1 MWNYYI
7 NAMIDLNSD
16 LSTQSHLKQTSLKR
30 AFEGASRLNY
40 MTEDYYI
47 QYVELMYRMNQN
59 DENIERLLQKV
70 TKLYERSLRIWLLCM
85 RYHIQKA
92 NFQKVREIFKIAKNL
107 LGTNGVELWE
117 LYIMFVKSCRS
128 SEANVEFNHFA
139 VELSRQQNP
148 AFNKLKASI
157 LEMLAA
163 TTSMKRVR
171 KTYEL
176 FIKHYPVCYEVHEMM
191 ADLESKQVI
200 IFSTVD
206 SLNAQTM
213 ILFGFH
219 FLSYLV
225 DS

>member
-16 LSTQSHLKQTSLKR
+16 LSTQSLLKQTSLKR
-30 AFEGASRLNY
+30 AFEGACRLNN
-40 MTEDYYI
+40 MTDDYYI
-47 QYVELMYRMNQN
+47 QYVELLYRMNRN
-59 DENIERLLQKV
+59 DENIEKVLQKV

-85 RYHIQKA
+85 RYHIQQTSFKR
-92 NFQKVREIFKIAKNL
+92 VREIFKIAKNL
-107 LGTNGVELWE
+107 LGTNGVEIWE
-117 LYIMFVKSCRS
+117 LYIMYVKSCRS
-128 SEANVEFNHFA
+128 SEANIEFNHFA
-139 VELSRQQNP
+139 VELSRQQHS

-191 ADLESKQVI
+191 ADLESKQVKNHDFRVVQ
-200 IFSTVD
+200 IFIDV
-206 SLNAQTM
+206 SL
-213 ILFGFH
+213 FSSV
-219 FLSYLV
+219 FL
-225 DS
+225 

>member
-16 LSTQSHLKQTSLKR
+16 LSTQSLLKQMSLKR
-30 AFEGASRLNY
+30 AFEGASRSSS
-40 MTEDYYI
+40 MTEDFYI
-47 QYVELMYRMNQN
+47 QYVELLFRMNQH
-59 DENIERLLQKV
+59 DQSIERVLQKV

-85 RYHIQKA
+85 RYHIQKS

-107 LGTNGVELWE
+107 LGTNGVEVWE

-128 SEANVEFNHFA
+128 SEANLEFNHFA

-148 AFNKLKASI
+148 AFNNLKANI

-176 FIKHYPVCYEVHEMM
+176 FIKHYPVCYEVHDMM
-191 ADLESKQVI
+191 ANLESKQVI
-200 IFSTVD
+200 KYIDVACK
-206 SLNAQTM
+206 L
-213 ILFGFH
+213 
-219 FLSYLV
+219 
-225 DS
+225 

>member
-1 MWNYYI
+1 
-7 NAMIDLNSD
+7 MIDLNSD

-47 QYVELMYRMNQN
+47 QYVELLYRMNQN
-59 DENIERLLQKV
+59 DENIERVLQKV

-92 NFQKVREIFKIAKNL
+92 NFQRVREIFKIAKNS
-107 LGTNGVELWE
+107 LGTNGVEIWE

-128 SEANVEFNHFA
+128 SEANIEFNHFA

-148 AFNKLKASI
+148 AFNKLKAEL

-191 ADLESKQVI
+191 ANLESKQVI
-200 IFSTVD
+200 KLFSIECLIVCVIRIFLFFFSLYQTVD
-206 SLNAQTM
+206 S
-213 ILFGFH
+213 
-219 FLSYLV
+219 
-225 DS
+225 

>member
-16 LSTQSHLKQTSLKR
+16 LSTQSLLKQLSLKR
-30 AFEGASRLNY
+30 AFESASQRSY

-47 QYVELMYRMNQN
+47 QYVELLFRMNPN
-59 DENIERLLQKV
+59 DHSIERVLHKV

-85 RYHIQKA
+85 RYHIQKS

-107 LGTNGVELWE
+107 LGANGVEIWE
-117 LYIMFVKSCRS
+117 LYIMFVKSCRNT
-128 SEANVEFNHFA
+128 EATLEFNHFA

-148 AFNKLKASI
+148 AFNKLKANI

-176 FIKHYPVCYEVHEMM
+176 FVKHFPVCYEVHDMM
-191 ADLESKQVI
+191 ATLESKQVI
-200 IFSTVD
+200 KSIFRQV
-206 SLNAQTM
+206 NHQY
-213 ILFGFH
+213 FCF
-219 FLSYLV
+219 SYY
-225 DS
+225 SIF

>member
-16 LSTQSHLKQTSLKR
+16 LSTQSLLKQLSLKR
-30 AFEGASRLNY
+30 AFESASQTKY

-47 QYVELMYRMNQN
+47 QYVELLFRMNPN
-59 DENIERLLQKV
+59 DQSIERVLHKV

-85 RYHIQKA
+85 RYHIQKS

-107 LGTNGVELWE
+107 LGANGVEIWE
-117 LYIMFVKSCRS
+117 LYIMFVKSCRNT
-128 SEANVEFNHFA
+128 EATLEFNNFA

-148 AFNKLKASI
+148 AFNKLKAYI

-163 TTSMKRVR
+163 TTSMKKVR

-176 FIKHYPVCYEVHEMM
+176 FIKHYPVCYEVHDMM
-191 ADLESKQVI
+191 ATLESKQVMKTTFI
-200 IFSTVD
+200 QLISAFD
-206 SLNAQTM
+206 DNR
-213 ILFGFH
+213 
-219 FLSYLV
+219 
-225 DS
+225 